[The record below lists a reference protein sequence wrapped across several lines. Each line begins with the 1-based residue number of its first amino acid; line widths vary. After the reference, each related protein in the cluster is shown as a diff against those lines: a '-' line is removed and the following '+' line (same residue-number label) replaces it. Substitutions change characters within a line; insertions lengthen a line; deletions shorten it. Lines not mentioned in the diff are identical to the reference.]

1 MPTLWIVASEVTNAN
16 LKQISDAGLRIA
28 LGTDSFCGHGSWGE
42 NNIIEAERMVQAGIA
57 PVKVLAMATKNA
69 AEHLMQDNLGMIA
82 PGYLADL
89 LLVDGDPTL
98 DLSAL
103 RKVMLVIKDGEI
115 LVDKRPV

>member
-1 MPTLWIVASEVTNAN
+1 
-16 LKQISDAGLRIA
+16 
-28 LGTDSFCGHGSWGE
+28 
-42 NNIIEAERMVQAGIA
+42 
-57 PVKVLAMATKNA
+57 
-69 AEHLMQDNLGMIA
+69 MIA

-115 LVDKRPV
+115 LVDERPV

>member
-1 MPTLWIVASEVTNAN
+1 M
-16 LKQISDAGLRIA
+16 
-28 LGTDSFCGHGSWGE
+28 
-42 NNIIEAERMVQAGIA
+42 QAGIA
-57 PVKVLAMATKNA
+57 PVKVLAMATKNV

-103 RKVMLVIKDGEI
+103 RKVTLVIKDGEI